1 MRKINAHCVRM
12 CVCIWR
18 SLWLFYTHIYV
29 FTNTLK
35 YLHHIFSH
43 LAGFLVSVFW
53 FLVSGFWFCGLHC
66 ALNWNVLNKPIKI
79 KITVALC
86 HAPSLQPSTALCYWC
101 QTADRRQHRQAGSG
115 ILYWKLQQNYLEI
128 AHSNAAAACATCD
141 NLWIIAVLISATGL
155 PYSLFYFFS
164 SNKSILMKL
173 LSGERAR
180 ERGRHTQREREL
192 AYFVGKIKGQ
202 QADWLAGEVTRG
214 RPSLSFVNM
223 LTKQMLQGYL
233 TAFPLPLPPGLR

>member
-1 MRKINAHCVRM
+1 MRKINAHCVRV

-18 SLWLFYTHIYV
+18 SLWLLYTHIYV

-86 HAPSLQPSTALCYWC
+86 HAP
-101 QTADRRQHRQAGSG
+101 
-115 ILYWKLQQNYLEI
+115 
-128 AHSNAAAACATCD
+128 TC
-141 NLWIIAVLISATGL
+141 S
-155 PYSLFYFFS
+155 
-164 SNKSILMKL
+164 
-173 LSGERAR
+173 
-180 ERGRHTQREREL
+180 
-192 AYFVGKIKGQ
+192 
-202 QADWLAGEVTRG
+202 
-214 RPSLSFVNM
+214 
-223 LTKQMLQGYL
+223 
-233 TAFPLPLPPGLR
+233 LPLPSATDARLLIGGNTGRQAVEFYIENYSKIIWKLHRAPQQQLVQLVIICELLQCW